1 MVANRRSSR
10 LSKPNEAATMD
21 SPVATPAAEASA
33 DTARVASVSSPDD
46 QQTAAQRKK
55 ATAAEKKAAKAVAD
69 AAKKAAKAAALAE
82 KQAAKEAAIAA
93 KKRIEAEKRDV
104 ARALAAPPS
113 APAAQ
118 PSASNSSLFGDD
130 LESASQLHAVPQGSA
145 VASVHNE
152 VDVAALAATIAS
164 LKAQLVTQQAVNSP
178 TLAPIDLVPTPVP
191 SAQLVAP
198 TSVPSIPAPPLAS
211 VSAPT
216 EVITVIV
223 KPEGEAGNNKTGYRL
238 ISAMGLDHSVES
250 RRDFRRYQ
258 RTVHI
263 NCAKYGIDMTQPYR
277 HQDAEVLG
285 KVFKAGWKAHPY
297 LTPNR
302 FPCNWAQAA
311 MVKQYI
317 RNHRKYTKC
326 REGSPRALD
335 EAPAPSTAGPSRH
348 ARTKYRATRAVRR
361 YLTTLLQGAGSLVRC
376 LFCCGA

>member
-10 LSKPNEAATMD
+10 LSKPDNAAPMD
-21 SPVATPAAEASA
+21 APAALPAAEVSVDMTRVTSA
-33 DTARVASVSSPDD
+33 SSPDD

-130 LESASQLHAVPQGSA
+130 VESASQSCAVPRGSA
-145 VASVHNE
+145 LASVNDE

-178 TLAPIDLVPTPVP
+178 TLAPIDLVPTPIP
-191 SAQLVAP
+191 SAQLAAP
-198 TSVPSIPAPPLAS
+198 TSVPSIPAPPSAS
-211 VSAPT
+211 ASTPM
-216 EVITVIV
+216 EVIVVIP

-238 ISAMGLDHSVES
+238 IAAMGLDHSVES

-277 HQDAEVLG
+277 HQDAEILG

-317 RNHRKYTKC
+317 RNHRKYTKS
-326 REGSPRALD
+326 REGSPKVLD
-335 EAPAPSTAGPSRH
+335 KDPAPSMAGPSRH
-348 ARTKYRATRAVRR
+348 TRTKYRATRA
-361 YLTTLLQGAGSLVRC
+361 A
-376 LFCCGA
+376 